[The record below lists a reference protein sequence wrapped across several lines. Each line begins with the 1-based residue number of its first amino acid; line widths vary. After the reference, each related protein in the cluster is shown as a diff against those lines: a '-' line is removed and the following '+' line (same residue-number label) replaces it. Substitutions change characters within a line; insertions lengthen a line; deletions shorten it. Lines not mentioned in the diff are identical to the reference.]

1 MLKEILDLMLDT
13 LEDFWIIGND
23 FMEDLWE
30 IIKRNLK

>member
-1 MLKEILDLMLDT
+1 MLKEILNLILDT
-13 LEDFWIIGND
+13 LEDLLIIGIF